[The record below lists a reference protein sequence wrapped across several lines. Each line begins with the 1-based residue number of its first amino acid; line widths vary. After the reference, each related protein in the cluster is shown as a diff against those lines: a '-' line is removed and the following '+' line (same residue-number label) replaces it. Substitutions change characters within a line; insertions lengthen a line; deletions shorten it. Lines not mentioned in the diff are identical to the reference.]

1 MKLKVCGM
9 KINDNIKE
17 VAKLLPD
24 FMGFIFWPKTKRFFS
39 EKEISIPNHVKKV
52 GVFVN
57 QDLDL
62 IKKNVK
68 KFGLDFVQ
76 LHGNENKEFCSEV
89 NSFCKVIKVFHLS
102 ENFNFE
108 KLAPF
113 EKLCKYYLFDTK
125 SEKYGGSGQKFNW
138 SILKNYNS
146 SKGFFISGGIDISDV
161 NRIIELKKM
170 KLPIFGIDVN
180 SKFEIRPGL
189 KNKTKIEKLIN
200 KLNNENILQ
209 H

>member
-76 LHGNENKEFCSEV
+76 LHGNENQEFCSEV

-108 KLAPF
+108 KLIPY
-113 EKLCKYYLFDTK
+113 EKLCEYYLFDTK

-138 SILKNYNS
+138 SVLKNYSS
-146 SKGFFISGGIDISDV
+146 SKGFFLSGGIDISDV

>member
-76 LHGNENKEFCSEV
+76 LHGNENQEFCSEV

-108 KLAPF
+108 KLIPYENSANIIYLTQNLKSMVDQVKSLIGPF
-113 EKLCKYYLFDTK
+113 
-125 SEKYGGSGQKFNW
+125 
-138 SILKNYNS
+138 LKITIHRKVS
-146 SKGFFISGGIDISDV
+146 F
-161 NRIIELKKM
+161 
-170 KLPIFGIDVN
+170 
-180 SKFEIRPGL
+180 
-189 KNKTKIEKLIN
+189 
-200 KLNNENILQ
+200 
-209 H
+209 